1 MSYVHSQNLF
11 SGESDDSD
19 DDIDVSQPQ
28 DVLALYN
35 PPLQM
40 KNPIFVYDEERLI
53 FETRQMHQ
61 IK

>member
-40 KNPIFVYDEERLI
+40 KNPIFVYDEERPI
-53 FETRQMHQ
+53 FETR
-61 IK
+61 